1 MVKNVTKK
9 TAEKKNGRTMSK
21 FKVGCD
27 YSVNRAKND
36 SQNAHYRVHVTSR
49 GTVKDINGCKTDVI
63 LFTLW
68 EDGEILKAN
77 FPAVIKKAEDGGM
90 ERIYFTDK
98 SVVLYSFACM
108 ECK

>member
-9 TAEKKNGRTMSK
+9 TAAKKNGRTMSK
-21 FKVGCD
+21 FTVGCD

-49 GTVKDINGCKTDVI
+49 GTVKDINGVKTDVI
-63 LFTLW
+63 LITLW

-77 FPAVIKKAEDGGM
+77 FPAVVEKAGFEGM
-90 ERIYFTDK
+90 ERICFTDK
-98 SVVLYSFACM
+98 SVALYSFAWM
-108 ECK
+108 NCK